1 MVSLGVVVGI
11 RSFVAAENDGA
22 GGVECGRGARRHKD
36 GDLGLLDDE

>member
-1 MVSLGVVVGI
+1 MVSLGGGRGI
-11 RSFVAAENDGA
+11 RTYIAAANDGA